1 MTNRDAMEI
10 RTVQNNNEM
19 TAIEART
26 QIQEALQAYINNNG
40 FFSRLGRSIRS
51 FSFEPLRNHH
61 LDVVESA
68 LRELRRNTN
77 ADYTAPVI
85 QQALITL
92 LREPV
97 EPDLHHG
104 ATAFSDKPIQLHGD
118 EFRSSIH
125 KVRRAYNSE
134 GTNLITTIWNII
146 QNIGMP
152 EQSVSDPSHP
162 YYYHNKTRDYRYP
175 TYYHDR
181 SSPLLHL
188 AIAFKE
194 PNLRITHLVNKH
206 LERGSP
212 EDLQI
217 VKDALTYQALGTEY
231 WYDVHTG
238 FSSIRPSCFS
248 YENLGAVSTI
258 INAVQRSGLTPE
270 HKLNILGAAFEQ
282 SAKLKS
288 SRNKG
293 SKDGIWEEQRWRLLN
308 DIADTMVGI
317 AKTNGRLDI
326 NAFSETLNNDAVFAG
341 VLNRSYEL
349 QTHLHALSPDKFTFL
364 RHCSEREIKSLLGER
379 SLEKIHDV
387 VHALANESTS
397 VAASSTS
404 VAASSTPVTDTE
416 SLFKNLVA
424 LKNKGC
430 DLHYMAELP
439 KELGD
444 FKNSYILA
452 PSSSG
457 NSGRLYLHYVDMN
470 GDATGHSLQKLDAL
484 PENLINYRG
493 KHILVEDPEGRKP
506 RLYCVDWD
514 GKHNEILIDNYNQS
528 EESISRSLER
538 NRHKLPFTSQQNIRL
553 ITAVMDMEAIAES
566 IDMNIVLNN
575 DEYLAFWLDDIER
588 KRSDR
593 NNANKGK
600 VSEACMRSI
609 CEHLAETDKQHSPET
624 LKKLFSLQH
633 DITVTYPDKYSASRE
648 RQESEPVNLM
658 QFAVRSSEIT
668 DDAACRI
675 LNKFETLDNNT
686 QKSLLSSKFRY
697 AYSNWSHREFWSFL
711 QGTNNIKDKV
721 MGAIN
726 RLITQVFSERH
737 QKTSGH
743 KDQRLFQREV
753 QQSARAASSAP
764 VEPVKNT
771 SPGTNQP

>member
-1 MTNRDAMEI
+1 MTNRNEVEI
-10 RTVQNNNEM
+10 RIVQNNNEM
-19 TAIEART
+19 TAIEACT
-26 QIQEALQAYINNNG
+26 QIQEELQTYINNNG
-40 FFSRLGRSIRS
+40 FFSRLGRAIRS

-68 LRELRRNTN
+68 LRELQRYTN
-77 ADYTAPVI
+77 VNDYTAPVI
-85 QQALITL
+85 QQTLIAL

-97 EPDLHHG
+97 EPDLHRG
-104 ATAFSDKPIQLHGD
+104 ATAFSDKPINLYDD

-125 KVRRAYNSE
+125 KVRRAYNNE
-134 GTNLITTIWNII
+134 GTNLITAIWNII
-146 QNIGMP
+146 ERIAMP
-152 EQSVSDPSHP
+152 PSDNDEFCYPNNEGQVVIHP
-162 YYYHNKTRDYRYP
+162 YYYETPKTYDKNQFPTSWDRPRP
-175 TYYHDR
+175 TYYHDH
-181 SSPLLHL
+181 SSPPLHL
-188 AIAFKE
+188 AIAFNE
-194 PNLRITHLVNKH
+194 SDGRITHLVNKH
-206 LERGSP
+206 LQRGSP

-231 WYDVHTG
+231 WYDVYSG
-238 FSSIRPSCFS
+238 LSSRSSRCFS

-258 INAVQRSGLTPE
+258 IEAIQRSGLTSE
-270 HKLNILGAAFEQ
+270 QKLNILGAAFEQ

-293 SKDGIWEEQRWRLLN
+293 SKDDIWEEQRRIPLD
-308 DIADTMVGI
+308 DIANTMVGI
-317 AKTNGRLDI
+317 AKTNGLLNI

-379 SLEKIHDV
+379 SLDKIHDV

-397 VAASSTS
+397 VAASSSST
-404 VAASSTPVTDTE
+404 AASSTPVADTE

-424 LKNKGC
+424 LKNKGV
-430 DLHYMAELP
+430 DLH
-439 KELGD
+439 
-444 FKNSYILA
+444 N
-452 PSSSG
+452 
-457 NSGRLYLHYVDMN
+457 
-470 GDATGHSLQKLDAL
+470 
-484 PENLINYRG
+484 
-493 KHILVEDPEGRKP
+493 
-506 RLYCVDWD
+506 
-514 GKHNEILIDNYNQS
+514 NEILIDNYNQS